1 MPAIRAQFPELFQLG
16 LATQTQLALLDE
28 LTDMSFDEQ
37 APEYTD
43 IYRVS
48 DGDGTGESDTAVGG
62 FGLPQEADGE
72 LDGLHYDI
80 QGRWFQQSYI
90 FGTYNL
96 GYIVSHDIQADDKWN
111 LAGARAKWFGRSFR
125 RLPEVLA
132 ARVFNEGF
140 STTTQSGI
148 MNAGRRMPDAVALFS
163 TTHPNPGPSG
173 GTQANRPAAG
183 GADLAAASLEA
194 MIIRMGNRT
203 DDRGMPVNIPMKTLY
218 VPWALY
224 PRALEIVNSS
234 FRTDTLNRV
243 KNVIQDVV
251 QLTIKPSHYLSNV
264 RAFFGIGPKGD
275 TGLRFIWRE
284 RFTRNMWK
292 DNETRAIHVGGW
304 VRFDFGWSHFYGLDG
319 DPGLGG

>member
-1 MPAIRAQFPELFQLG
+1 MPAIRSEFPELFQLD
-16 LATQTQLALLDE
+16 LTTQTQLALLDE

-37 APEYTD
+37 PGEYQD
-43 IYRVS
+43 IFNVM
-48 DGDGTGESDTAVGG
+48 DQDGTGHSDTAVGG
-62 FGLPQEADGE
+62 FGLPQESDGE
-72 LDGLHYDI
+72 YGGLHYDT
-80 QGRWFQQSYI
+80 QGRWFQQTYI

-111 LAGARAKWFGRSFR
+111 LAGQRAKWFGRSFR
-125 RLPEVLA
+125 RLPEVLG

-140 STTTQSGI
+140 SATTQSGI
-148 MNAGRRMPDAVALFS
+148 MNAGRRTPDGATLFS
-163 TTHPNPGPSG
+163 LTHPNPGPGG
-173 GTQANRPAAG
+173 GTQANRPASG
-183 GADLAAASLEA
+183 GADLSHASLEA
-194 MIIRMGNRT
+194 MMIRMGNRT

-224 PRALEIVNSS
+224 PRALEITGST

-243 KNVIQDVV
+243 KNVLSNVMNIDV
-251 QLTIKPSHYLSNV
+251 KPSHYLTNT
-264 RAFFGIGPKGD
+264 RAYFGLGDKNNIGLKW
-275 TGLRFIWRE
+275 IWRE

-304 VRFDFGWSHFYGLDG
+304 VRFDFGYSHYFGLDG